1 MKFCALAHI
10 FYISCPS
17 LIPGVYCF
25 RRGRRLQFYP
35 YFCEFKYT
43 RAVKQKVWNE
53 AENREREARALRAR
67 ETLTSRFSDFFTDF
81 EKTTDCFAVYRGRN
95 FRVGVS
101 KTRGRVRV
109 RVRVR
114 VFKKRKT
121 PAQAPT
127 PTPRFPDT
135 RHPVGARNLR
145 SQRLFTI
152 RELDYHLQRFMHVQ
166 CLHIHKTT
174 AIYYRDSCTNC

>member
-1 MKFCALAHI
+1 MFSNSSTREQSNKRSGTRLKTESERLARFAL
-10 FYISCPS
+10 
-17 LIPGVYCF
+17 
-25 RRGRRLQFYP
+25 
-35 YFCEFKYT
+35 K
-43 RAVKQKVWNE
+43 
-53 AENREREARALRAR
+53 
-67 ETLTSRFSDFFTDF
+67 TLTPRFTDFFTDF
-81 EKTTDCFAVYRGRN
+81 EKKTDCFAVYRGRN

-101 KTRGRVRV
+101 KTRVRVRVRVRVTVRV

-121 PAQAPT
+121 PAPTPTPT

-152 RELDYHLQRFMHVQ
+152 RELDYQLQRSMHVQ

>member
-1 MKFCALAHI
+1 MVVDCNSVRIFSNSSTREQSNKRSGTRLKTESERLARFAL
-10 FYISCPS
+10 
-17 LIPGVYCF
+17 
-25 RRGRRLQFYP
+25 
-35 YFCEFKYT
+35 K
-43 RAVKQKVWNE
+43 
-53 AENREREARALRAR
+53 
-67 ETLTSRFSDFFTDF
+67 TLTPCFTDFFTDF
-81 EKTTDCFAVYRGRN
+81 EKKTDCFAVYRGRN

-121 PAQAPT
+121 PT

-152 RELDYHLQRFMHVQ
+152 RELDYHLQRSMLVQ